1 MASSVG
7 GSTLWAKSGYIT
19 CRVQTDGIAVNYANF
34 QATYG
39 HQVFNGTISIS
50 AGGTF
55 GIAFTPASKIDNFVC
70 NAKVYATYLV
80 TQ

>member
-1 MASSVG
+1 MARSVG
-7 GSTLWAKSGYIT
+7 GSTLWAKPGYIT